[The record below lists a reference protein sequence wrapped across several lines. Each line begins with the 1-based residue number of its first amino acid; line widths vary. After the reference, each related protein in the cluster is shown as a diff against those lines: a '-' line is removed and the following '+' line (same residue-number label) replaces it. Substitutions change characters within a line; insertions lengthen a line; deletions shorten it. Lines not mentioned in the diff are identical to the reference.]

1 LQDSDLAALCR
12 ALGDEKRIAVLRML
26 ADGER
31 CACELLSELDISQPT
46 LSHHMKLLCDTGL
59 VAVRREGRWRHY
71 RLLPEAIETLRQAL
85 SGLCKA
91 PEASALSC
99 SCGKKPC

>member
-1 LQDSDLAALCR
+1 MQDSDLAALCR
-12 ALGDEKRIAVLRML
+12 ALGDEKRI
-26 ADGER
+26 
-31 CACELLSELDISQPT
+31 
-46 LSHHMKLLCDTGL
+46 
-59 VAVRREGRWRHY
+59 AVRREGRWRHY